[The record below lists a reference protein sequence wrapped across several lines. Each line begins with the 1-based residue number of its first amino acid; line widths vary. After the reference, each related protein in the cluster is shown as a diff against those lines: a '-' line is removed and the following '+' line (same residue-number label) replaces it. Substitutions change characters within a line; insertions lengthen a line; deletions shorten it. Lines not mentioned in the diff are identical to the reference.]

1 MSSIEQWVADE
12 HPNASRYLPV
22 DPQTLGR
29 LRILRVGDVELH
41 LDGHRLLV
49 RGTPVH
55 LPRKEFVILRQL
67 MDNAGRVVT
76 RRELLDNAWG
86 PDRTDARN
94 YLEVHIRRLRTKIE
108 SQVDRPSR
116 IRTVR
121 GVGYIFDFPR
131 DDGAQRAVA
140 VPPADVPSP
149 R

>member
-1 MSSIEQWVADE
+1 MSSIESWGTTNTPE
-12 HPNASRYLPV
+12 ASRYLPV

-29 LRILRVGDVELH
+29 LRILKIGDVELQ

-55 LPRKEFVILRQL
+55 LPHKEFVILRQL
-67 MDNAGRVVT
+67 MDNAGRVVS

-86 PDRTDARN
+86 PDRADVRN

-108 SQVDRPSR
+108 DDVDRPTR

-121 GVGYIFDFPR
+121 GVGYIFDLPQN
-131 DDGAQRAVA
+131 G
-140 VPPADVPSP
+140 
-149 R
+149 